1 MSRKMSEKKKAF
13 CEYYCG
19 ECKGNA
25 AQAALKAG
33 YSKSHSYANAY
44 KFLEELDVQ
53 EYIKQL
59 NEEVRSDRI
68 ASIEDI
74 QSFWTEIMNDPEQEI
89 FDRFR
94 ASELLAKC
102 KGMFNTW

>member
-1 MSRKMSEKKKAF
+1 MKRMSEKQKAF

-44 KFLEELDVQ
+44 KFLEKLEVQ

-59 NEEVRSDRI
+59 NNEVRDERI
-68 ASIEDI
+68 ASIEDV
-74 QSFWTEIMNDPEQEI
+74 QSFWTDIMNDTEQGI
-89 FDRFR
+89 DSRLQ
-94 ASELLAKC
+94 ASVLLAKC
-102 KGMFNTW
+102 KGMFFD